1 MAINNPLNQLARIPL
16 LNGQPLDDNARKAAV
31 IAGTA
36 ALPRPVRVALRKD
49 WLGALELDIARQA
62 GLIIIAHPKSG
73 NTWLKVMLTRLYSQ
87 RHGIPEADF
96 AQYPALAARNPA
108 IPRFAA
114 TNGWY
119 SYERAVGD
127 RLQPSAP
134 DSPLKQKP
142 TVLLARN
149 PLDIAV
155 SWFFQFTKRQSAH
168 KQELI
173 NAELD
178 HPVDRHRISMWDF
191 VRHSDIGLPS
201 LIRFLNYWDAAL
213 DSLEKPLLTSY
224 EALRADPGEVLQQ
237 ITSLMGDDFSP
248 EEIRDAVDFA
258 SFDNLRKLES
268 EGFFQSGGLTLR
280 NAGDPESF
288 KVRRAKVGGYRDY
301 FSSAQVAELEQ
312 LVADHLSPRMQKLLH
327 VGNENLATG
336 RSPKRTAAS
345 Q

>member
-1 MAINNPLNQLARIPL
+1 MSFLPSPRGIGR
-16 LNGQPLDDNARKAAV
+16 DNLRKAV
-31 IAGTA
+31 IIGSTA
-36 ALPRPVRVALRKD
+36 LLPTRLRVARRQR
-49 WLGALELDIARQA
+49 WLGALELDIARRSA
-62 GLIIIAHPKSG
+62 LIIIAHPKSG

-96 AQYPALAARNPA
+96 GRYPALADANPA

-127 RLQPSAP
+127 RLQPGTQ
-134 DSPLKQKP
+134 DPLLRQKP
-142 TVLLARN
+142 VVLLARN

-155 SWFFQFTKRQSAH
+155 SWYFQFTKRQSGH

-173 NAELD
+173 NAGLTR
-178 HPVDRHRISMWDF
+178 PVERRTIGMWEF
-191 VRHSDIGLPS
+191 VRESEIGLPS

-213 DSLEKPLLTSY
+213 DGLDHTLLTSY
-224 EALRADPGEVLQQ
+224 EALRADPAAVLRQ
-237 ITSLMGDDFSP
+237 ITGLMGDSFDAN
-248 EEIRDAVDFA
+248 EIDDAVAFA

-268 EGFFQSGGLTLR
+268 EGFFRSGGLTLR
-280 NAGDPESF
+280 NATDPESF

-301 FSSAQVAELEQ
+301 FDEAQAAELEA
-312 LVADHLSPRMQKLLH
+312 LVQRDLSPRLKGLL
-327 VGNENLATG
+327 GLDPATQA
-336 RSPKRTAAS
+336 SPVAATS